1 MCLLH
6 GGNIAVA
13 SSFDDKVKMFDTAGT
28 YLGPVLPGTSGKF
41 SRPADMVCL
50 GSGEFVVKDDT
61 KLRLFSS
68 EGVFISVICEH
79 LAATKCFGLAE
90 DDQGRL
96 VCIRRT
102 GRDTDLVFWD
112 VGSKQIVKRM
122 TLEDIIADKANSKC
136 RFLTFQG
143 GKIYITDL
151 GLNKVY
157 VIDAK
162 TYTVIKVTHVVIG
175 NHMILSCSG
184 VRSGGL
190 RAGLLRRPCR
200 ARGGRRGEHGGG
212 GQQEPPAGRLQ
223 CRGRLPR
230 PAASAGGPAA
240 QRAAPRLLQQAPLR
254 PQPWRPDRPCQVQTQ
269 LLRIVLFSVHVFICC
284 LPIRAY

>member
-6 GGNIAVA
+6 GGNIVVA

-28 YLGPVLPGTSGKF
+28 YLGPVLSGTSGKF
-41 SRPADMVCL
+41 SRPTDMVCL
-50 GSGEFVVKDDT
+50 SSGEFVVKDDT

-68 EGVFISVICEH
+68 EGTFLSVICE
-79 LAATKCFGLAE
+79 LRAATKCFGLTE

-96 VCIRRT
+96 VCIRRS

-112 VGSKQIVKRM
+112 VESKQIVKRM

-151 GLNKVY
+151 GLNKIY

-162 TYTVIKVTHVVIG
+162 TYTVMKVTHVLIC
-175 NHMILSCSG
+175 NHMILVQAFGEAGSG
-184 VRSGGL
+184 PGCFDDP
-190 RAGLLRRPCR
+190 AGLGVDAAGNMVVADSKNHRLCVFSARGVFLGQPRLPEVRRPS
-200 ARGGRRGEHGGG
+200 GLLLDTSTKHLFVLNLS
-212 GQQEPPAGRLQ
+212 GQTALVKYKLN
-223 CRGRLPR
+223 C
-230 PAASAGGPAA
+230 
-240 QRAAPRLLQQAPLR
+240 
-254 PQPWRPDRPCQVQTQ
+254 
-269 LLRIVLFSVHVFICC
+269 
-284 LPIRAY
+284 